1 VRPAVAAVAFILA
14 AALAA
19 AASPSAAGSK
29 RAAVPAAAARD
40 SAEVVALLGG
50 ALNAACPVPGL
61 ATAGQV
67 DTAAFR
73 ALAAAGFRTVVDAR
87 MPAEPQGFDP
97 AAAAKAAGL
106 AYVALPVSPAT
117 LVDGTFDAFRALMR
131 DEARQ
136 PALAYCSSGNR
147 VGALMVPWLVLDR
160 GWPLERALETA
171 ARGGM
176 RTGPVRDRA
185 VDYVNRRLASK

>member
-1 VRPAVAAVAFILA
+1 MTRSAPAVLLAIAVAVTA
-14 AALAA
+14 AATPSLAGSRRGPKPA
-19 AASPSAAGSK
+19 AGPDSAA
-29 RAAVPAAAARD
+29 
-40 SAEVVALLGG
+40 VVALLGG
-50 ALNAACPVPGL
+50 ALNAACPLPGL

-87 MPAEPQGFDP
+87 MPAEPQGFEP
-97 AAAAKAAGL
+97 AAAAGAAGL
-106 AYVALPVSPAT
+106 GYVALPVSPAT
-117 LVDGTFDAFRALMR
+117 LSDSTFDAFRALMR
-131 DEARQ
+131 DEARR

-176 RTGPVRDRA
+176 RPGPVRDRA
-185 VDYVNRRLASK
+185 VDYVRRRLAAR

>member
-1 VRPAVAAVAFILA
+1 MRPAPAVLAIALA

-19 AASPSAAGSK
+19 AASPS
-29 RAAVPAAAARD
+29 PAAPKRGAAAAAPARD
-40 SAEVVALLGG
+40 SAAVVALLGG

-73 ALAAAGFRTVVDAR
+73 ALAAAGFRTVVDSR
-87 MPAEPQGFDP
+87 MPSEPQGFDP

-117 LVDGTFDAFRALMR
+117 LTDETFDRFRALMR

-147 VGALMVPWLVLDR
+147 VGALMVTWLVLDR

-176 RTGPVRDRA
+176 RFGPVRDRA
-185 VDYVNRRLASK
+185 VDYVNRKRAAK